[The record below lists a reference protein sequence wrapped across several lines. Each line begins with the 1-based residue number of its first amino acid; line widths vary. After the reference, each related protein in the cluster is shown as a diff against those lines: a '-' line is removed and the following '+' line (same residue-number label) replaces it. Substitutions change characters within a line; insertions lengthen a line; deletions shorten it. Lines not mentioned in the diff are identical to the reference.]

1 MKFREFTINNHST
14 REFVD
19 SSLDK
24 NDIDEI
30 KGTID
35 QINNTIGREK
45 GFTFILMKNGGIV
58 YKEMEKSGGYLG
70 LMIKSPHYIGLHID
84 KIDHEIEFF
93 GAFHMQAIIN
103 KLYEM
108 NIGSCWITIHN
119 ITTIK
124 KLELIGDQPGT
135 IQYLLAFG
143 RAQKKKP
150 NKHQAIINRMTKYD
164 QDPYGIATIKTE
176 DEHERLSVVDT
187 VYLNE
192 WGNPAPFAEME
203 SRGVLDLL
211 YYVRNAPSYE
221 NIQPC
226 RLILKN
232 GYVELA
238 IINPE
243 NEGNY
248 TDAGIMMYMLHG
260 LARELGFPSKW
271 YYVRDESNNKEYR
284 LVAHFDL

>member
-14 REFVD
+14 RDFVD
-19 SSLDK
+19 SSLDVGEL
-24 NDIDEI
+24 IEI
-30 KGTID
+30 ENTID
-35 QINNTIGREK
+35 QINDTVGKEK
-45 GFTFILMKNGGIV
+45 GFSFILMKSGEMV
-58 YKEMEKSGGYLG
+58 YKEMEESGGYPG
-70 LMIKSPHYIGLHID
+70 LMIKSPHYIGLRID

-93 GAFHMQAIIN
+93 GGYHMQAIVN

-108 NIGSCWITIHN
+108 NIGNCWITLQN
-119 ITTIK
+119 ITTVNR
-124 KLELIGDQPGT
+124 LELIGDQPGT

-143 RAQKKKP
+143 MAQKKNPEK
-150 NKHQAIINRMTKYD
+150 NQTIINRTSKYD
-164 QDPYGIATIKTE
+164 QDPYGIAIIQTE
-176 DEHERLSVVDT
+176 DEQQRLSVVDT

-192 WGNPAPFAEME
+192 WGKPAPFSEME
-203 SRGVLDLL
+203 RRGVLDLL
-211 YYVRNAPSYE
+211 YYVRNAPSYA
-221 NIQPC
+221 NTQPC

-260 LARELGFPSKW
+260 LARELGFPGKW
-271 YYVRDESNNKEYR
+271 HFVRDASDDKEYR

>member
-1 MKFREFTINNHST
+1 MKFRKFTINNHST
-14 REFVD
+14 RAFVD
-19 SSLDK
+19 SKLERRDI
-24 NDIDEI
+24 NDIENILEEI
-30 KGTID
+30 
-35 QINNTIGREK
+35 NSTIGKEK
-45 GFTFILMKNGGIV
+45 GFSFILMKYGEIISRELKNF
-58 YKEMEKSGGYLG
+58 GGYCG
-70 LMIKSPHYIGLHID
+70 LMVKSPHYIGLHID

-192 WGNPAPFAEME
+192 WGKPAPFPEME
-203 SRGVLDLL
+203 RRGVLDLL

-260 LARELGFPSKW
+260 LARELGFPAQW
-271 YYVRDESNNKEYR
+271 HFVRDDSDDKAYR